1 MTTLRKRLPFQVGQ
15 PRDRQSVV
23 AAHEMA
29 VNELR
34 DHGFP
39 YAKVSTSEADA
50 GKKSVEVTFTGEP
63 GIEAHVGGIEFAGN
77 TTVSNRVIER
87 QLTFKPGDLYRR
99 SVIQDSQRR
108 LYEME
113 LFQFVNI
120 EALNP

>member
-1 MTTLRKRLPFQVGQ
+1 FQVGQ
-15 PRDRQSVV
+15 PRDRQNVV

-34 DHGFP
+34 DHGYP
-39 YAKVSTSEADA
+39 YATVSTGETDA
-50 GKKSVEVTFTGEP
+50 AKKSVNVTFTGEP
-63 GIEAHVGGIEFAGN
+63 GVEAHVGAIEVAGN
-77 TTVSNRVIER
+77 TTVSDRVIER

-108 LYEME
+108 LYDME

-120 EALNP
+120 E